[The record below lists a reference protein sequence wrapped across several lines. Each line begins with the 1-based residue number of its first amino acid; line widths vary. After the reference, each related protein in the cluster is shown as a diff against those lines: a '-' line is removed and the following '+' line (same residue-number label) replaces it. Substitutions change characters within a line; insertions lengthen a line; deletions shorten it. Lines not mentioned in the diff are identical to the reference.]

1 MNSQTA
7 RSPRGPETQRTT
19 RAAKTKSRRYNRQTA
34 HVEARRDGTPLI
46 FGWGS
51 HLSRSEK
58 TQLQRRAVW
67 ATTILTALIIVAVV
81 IGFWVNLNIIT
92 PGLPITS
99 VNGQQV
105 TQSDYRK
112 LVALKAQIE
121 DNKIYGSHGIV
132 VQRDSLQKQ
141 VAAQQ
146 TIIDTQTKLI
156 DSLNK
161 QLQAL
166 PANQTAQRTNLEVQ
180 LTSAKNT
187 LSTAQTQHD
196 TLNAQYQ
203 QILQTTLPNEQQLY
217 NQSQIGNDSVDWLQ
231 DDIFIRNWLATQSSA
246 VQAQIQPTATAITQA
261 LATFKADLPTATTYS
276 AFLSSDNVSDADVH
290 AMMTLIVRRQNMQ
303 NYLAAQITSPTYQV
317 LARGMTIATQSA
329 AQNILK
335 QLKNGGD
342 FAALAKKNSVD
353 TSTAPNGGYLGWLVR
368 GQYAQNYGANTSAT
382 IDNWIF
388 DPKRAVNEISP
399 VLSENGTYH
408 IIQIL
413 SIDPSR
419 AIDATTLQ
427 SLKSNALTAWLLE
440 QKAMPGVSIAPINQ
454 TMLLDPSNMPSSLP
468 ASSPSQSVPGASSGL
483 PGSSTL
489 P

>member
-7 RSPRGPETQRTT
+7 RSPRRPETQRTT
-19 RAAKTKSRRYNRQTA
+19 RAAKTKAKRYNRQTA
-34 HVEARRDGTPLI
+34 HVEARRDGKPLI

-51 HLSRSEK
+51 HLSRNAK

-99 VNGQQV
+99 VNGQQI

-112 LVALKAQIE
+112 LVALNAQIE
-121 DNKIYGSHGIV
+121 DNKIYGSHGLI

-141 VAAQQ
+141 VTVQQ
-146 TIIDTQTKLI
+146 TTIDTQTKLI
-156 DSLNK
+156 DTLNK
-161 QLQAL
+161 QLLAL
-166 PANQTAQRTNLEVQ
+166 PAAQTAQHTNLEVQ
-180 LTSAKNT
+180 ITDAKNT
-187 LSTAQTQHD
+187 LSTAQTLHD

-203 QILQTTLPNEQQLY
+203 QLLQTTIPNEQQLY
-217 NQSQIGNDSVDWLQ
+217 NQSQVGNDSVDWLQ
-231 DDIFIRNWLATQSSA
+231 DDTFIRNWLTTQNNA
-246 VQAQIQPTATAITQA
+246 VQAQIQPTASALNQA
-261 LATFKADLPTATTYS
+261 VASFKTSLPAATSYS

-290 AMMTLIVRRQNMQ
+290 AMMTLILRRQNMQ
-303 NYLAAQITSPTYQV
+303 SYLSTQITSPAYQV
-317 LARGMTIATQSA
+317 LARAMTIDTLSK
-329 AQNILK
+329 AQGILK
-335 QLKNGGD
+335 QLKSGGD

-353 TSTAPNGGYLGWLVR
+353 TSTAPNGGYLGWLAR
-368 GQYAQNYGANTSAT
+368 GQYAQNYAANTSAS

-388 DPKRAVNEISP
+388 DPKRSINEISSI
-399 VLSENGTYH
+399 LSENGTFH

-419 AIDATTLQ
+419 VIDATTLQ
-427 SLKSNALTAWLLE
+427 SLKTNALTAWLLE
-440 QKAMPGVSIAPINQ
+440 QKAMPGVIITAINQ
-454 TMLLDPSNMPSSLP
+454 TMLLDTANMPASLP
-468 ASSPSQSVPGASSGL
+468 VSAPSQSVPGASSGL
-483 PGSSTL
+483 PGSSAL